1 MISSQVLCASLD
13 YYVTRLASK
22 RLLSRAIRS
31 FKIRTIALGLVSL
44 PAFACSAGGAG
55 DARTITVFNAGAIAR
70 PLRVALDSF
79 SRADSL
85 NVLQESAGS
94 LETVRKIT
102 ELGRTPDV
110 VALAD
115 TALFSRFLAAAIA
128 GPVVPLGRTRMVLAY
143 TPKSRFSKELSAANW
158 YQILT
163 RPGVETGR
171 SDPTL
176 DPGGYRALFVMQL
189 AQRYY
194 KVPGLAAKLEAAAP
208 ARNIRPKS
216 ADLVALLQTG
226 NLDYAWEYEAV
237 ALSSGLNYVRLPAE
251 IDLGEAAD
259 AASYATAK
267 FVLPTRGS
275 APSMVLTG
283 APIVFGAATLKAA
296 SHGTVGQRFITYM
309 TSAAGRA
316 VLANYHMEPI
326 P

>member
-1 MISSQVLCASLD
+1 M
-13 YYVTRLASK
+13 K
-22 RLLSRAIRS
+22 RLLSRTIRPRQ
-31 FKIRTIALGLVSL
+31 IRPVPAAVLALFVALIAPG
-44 PAFACSAGGAG
+44 CSGGSGAS
-55 DARTITVFNAGAIAR
+55 DARTIAVFNAGAIAL

-79 SRADSL
+79 ALADSL
-85 NVLQESAGS
+85 NVSQESAGS

-115 TALFSRFLAAAIA
+115 TALFSQFLSAAIA

-143 TPKSRFSKELSAANW
+143 TPKSRFSKEISAANW

-237 ALSSGLNYVRLPAE
+237 ALSSGLNYVQLPAE
-251 IDLGEAAD
+251 IDLGEPAD

-267 FVLPTRGS
+267 VLLPSRGS

-296 SHGTVGQRFITYM
+296 PHGAVGQRFLTYM
-309 TSAAGRA
+309 TSTAGRA
-316 VLANYHMEPI
+316 VLANYHLEPMR
-326 P
+326 

>member
-1 MISSQVLCASLD
+1 M
-13 YYVTRLASK
+13 K
-22 RLLSRAIRS
+22 RLLSRTIRLCQ
-31 FKIRTIALGLVSL
+31 IRLIAAALLTLG
-44 PAFACSAGGAG
+44 CSGGSGAG
-55 DARTITVFNAGAIAR
+55 AARTVTVFNAGAIAR

-79 SRADSL
+79 ARTDTPGNIL
-85 NVLQESAGS
+85 HVEQESAGS

-110 VALAD
+110 VVLAD
-115 TALFSRFLAAAIA
+115 TALFSQFLGAAIA
-128 GPVVPLGRTRMVLAY
+128 GPVAPLGRTRMVLAY
-143 TPKSRFSKELSAANW
+143 TPNSRFAKEISSANW

-194 KVPGLAAKLEAAAP
+194 GVAGLAARLQAAAP
-208 ARNIRPKS
+208 SRNIRPKS

-237 ALSSGLNYVRLPAE
+237 ALSSGLHYVRLPAG
-251 IDLGEAAD
+251 IDLGEPAD
-259 AASYATAK
+259 AEMYASARV
-267 FVLPTRGS
+267 VLPSRGS

-296 SHGTVGQRFITYM
+296 PHGAVGQRFITYM
-309 TSAAGRA
+309 TSTAGRA
-316 VLANYHMEPI
+316 VLAKYHLEPI